1 MNRREFTKPVAVEI
15 VKRAIMPGSA
25 WPNCEE
31 CHASCKRFEIHHIR
45 ADGLEV
51 DKSAKLAAAEG
62 QLLCIPCHAEKTK
75 AEAPGSIA
83 RWREA
88 CAAPSDPIPRL
99 PCEACAGTETASAS
113 PGRDKVHRHVVM
125 ISSAAPLGTPLRNT
139 APHTAT
145 QHLERKPNAQ
155 AC

>member
-75 AEAPGSIA
+75 ADVAAIA
-83 RWREA
+83 KAKRREA
-88 CAAPSDPIPRL
+88 LHVGAKPTPRRPIQFPGFPAKPAREPKQLPPRR
-99 PCEACAGTETASAS
+99 GGIRYIDTS
-113 PGRDKVHRHVVM
+113 
-125 ISSAAPLGTPLRNT
+125 
-139 APHTAT
+139 
-145 QHLERKPNAQ
+145 
-155 AC
+155 